1 METAKTQITLASI
14 PLGGRLLVRSKKDWR
29 VAVVSRIAEDQI
41 TISVASPTGYNY
53 RLRRSIDATISFDG
67 RIPFLVIEESDTWRD
82 NFSAY
87 DVRW

>member
-1 METAKTQITLASI
+1 MTLASI
-14 PLGGRLLVRSKKDWR
+14 PLGARLLVRSKKDWR

-53 RLRRSIDATISFDG
+53 RLRRAVDASISFDG

-82 NFSAY
+82 NFSTY
-87 DVRW
+87 DMRW